1 MGDNPPVPPPSL
13 FFPPL
18 APGTPHPG
26 EAPTPTQ
33 ARGAG
38 LCGRLAHCL
47 AVTGTAAAQ
56 EIRGPQTIRGGGRWE
71 EAGRRRPGLL
81 PRRGGTMGPHPGE
94 GGREGGGVRS
104 ARGALAAAAAATA
117 KLRLERAGRGAGVSA
132 EEGGGGGGGAC
143 GGRAGGRAAG
153 TGLVNKL
160 RCCLGLAGLGAA
172 AAAAAPERRFQAPA
186 AARPS
191 ASAPALRALPA
202 SPQPPNRDPR
212 GPAADLRG
220 M

>member
-38 LCGRLAHCL
+38 LYGRLAHCL
-47 AVTGTAAAQ
+47 AVTGTVAAQ

-71 EAGRRRPGLL
+71 EAGRRRPGLP

-94 GGREGGGVRS
+94 GGREGGRRRALGPRR
-104 ARGALAAAAAATA
+104 ARCCCCYCEAEAGAGG
-117 KLRLERAGRGAGVSA
+117 EGRGW
-132 EEGGGGGGGAC
+132 ERGGGRRRRRRRVW
-143 GGRAGGRAAG
+143 RAGGRAAG

-191 ASAPALRALPA
+191 ASAPASRALPA